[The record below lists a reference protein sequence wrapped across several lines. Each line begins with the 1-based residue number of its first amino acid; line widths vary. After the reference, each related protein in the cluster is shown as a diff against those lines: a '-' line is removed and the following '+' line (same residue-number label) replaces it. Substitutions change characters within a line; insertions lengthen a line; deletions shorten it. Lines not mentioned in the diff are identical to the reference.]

1 MFVCEELCQC
11 RSSLVYGL
19 GASIAAAC
27 MCTYAQT
34 SPLSAVLGPCC
45 VWIMLQWRQKLRGPN
60 LCGDGLRREPVPLV
74 ARRSQAW
81 ACVHG
86 GACSVSACGGHCFDR
101 SARSPSLL
109 AWLGVRPWLPCRLGL
124 LWPSRMES
132 RTRWQERKS
141 FHMAR
146 TAARRRRWQ
155 SRP

>member
-1 MFVCEELCQC
+1 MCGGKNMSMTYEPCICKNPKYPIIKCQPCKIAYDSSWWQCVCLFARSLCQC

-19 GASIAAAC
+19 SASIAAAC

-60 LCGDGLRREPVPLV
+60 LCGDGLRREPVPPV

-86 GACSVSACGGHCFDR
+86 GACSVSACGGHCFDL

-109 AWLGVRPWLPCRLGL
+109 AWLGV
-124 LWPSRMES
+124 
-132 RTRWQERKS
+132 
-141 FHMAR
+141 
-146 TAARRRRWQ
+146 
-155 SRP
+155 